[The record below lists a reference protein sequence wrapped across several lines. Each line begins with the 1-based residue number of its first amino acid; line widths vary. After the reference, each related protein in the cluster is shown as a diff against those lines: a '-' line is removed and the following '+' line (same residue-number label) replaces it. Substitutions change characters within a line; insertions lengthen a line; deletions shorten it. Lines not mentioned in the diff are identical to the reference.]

1 MRWFVFILV
10 IGGGFFLTEGMY
22 WLAIL
27 LTGLAVLTVILS
39 RLLFFKKHKRL
50 FRVCMISLVLT
61 TAVFAQGLFFKV
73 VWIPSSS
80 MEETLL
86 PGDNVLIS
94 RKRPRGIPDI
104 QRNEVVV
111 FRHHLAGQGQRFFI
125 KRCIGLP
132 GDTLVIRDGQVS
144 INGKELAEPVL
155 SKKLYRVW
163 SGNPDQIDGIAGSR
177 GVNIWRRYFKG
188 KKVES
193 VSMILTGKQK
203 LILGKAAGID
213 SVRADISRNDPTQWV
228 EPKDKLFKWTIDNFG
243 PLVIPRKGL
252 QIPLNRR
259 NFLLYRRTIEQL
271 ESGKPE
277 EKKGSY
283 HQEGQQT
290 ETYTFLR
297 NYYFM
302 MGDNRSLSNDSRYWG
317 LVPEEEIIGKAGLII
332 FSSDS
337 AGFRWNRLLKEIH

>member
-10 IGGGFFLTEGMY
+10 IGGGFFLAESMY
-22 WLAIL
+22 WPALLLA
-27 LTGLAVLTVILS
+27 GLAVLTVILS
-39 RLLFFKKHKRL
+39 RLMVFKKHKRL
-50 FRVCMISLVLT
+50 FRACIISSVLT
-61 TAVFAQGLFFKV
+61 IAVFAQGLFFKV

-94 RKRPRGIPDI
+94 RKRTRGGPDI

-111 FRHHLAGQGQRFFI
+111 FRHHLEGEDQSFYI

-144 INGKELAEPVL
+144 INGKEPAEPVL
-155 SKKLYRVW
+155 IKKLYRVW

-177 GVNIWRRYFKG
+177 GMSVWRRYFKG
-188 KKVES
+188 KTIES
-193 VSMILTGKQK
+193 VSMILTDEQK
-203 LILGKAAGID
+203 KTIEKAAGID
-213 SVRADISRNDPTQWV
+213 SVRADISLNDPTQWV

-252 QIPLNRR
+252 KIPLNRR
-259 NFLLYRRTIEQL
+259 NFLLYKRTIEQL

-277 EKKGSY
+277 EKKGRY
-283 HQEGQQT
+283 YLEGQQT
-290 ETYTFLR
+290 ETYTFHR

-317 LVPEEEIIGKAGLII
+317 FVPEEEIIGKASLII

-337 AGFRWNRLLKEIH
+337 AGFRWNRFLRTIQ

>member
-1 MRWFVFILV
+1 MKIRRYKWLLNTIVVFSVFVL
-10 IGGGFFLTEGMY
+10 
-22 WLAIL
+22 
-27 LTGLAVLTVILS
+27 
-39 RLLFFKKHKRL
+39 
-50 FRVCMISLVLT
+50 LVL
-61 TAVFAQGLFFKV
+61 ALHRFVKV

-86 PGDNVLIS
+86 PGDNVLIN
-94 RKRPRGIPDI
+94 KRPRGFPVV

-111 FRHHLAGQGQRFFI
+111 FRHHLEGEDQSFFI
-125 KRCIGLP
+125 KRCIGVP

-144 INGKELAEPVL
+144 INGKEPAEPVL
-155 SKKLYRVW
+155 IKKLYRVW
-163 SGNPDQIDGIAGSR
+163 SDNPDQIDGIAGSR
-177 GVNIWRRYFKG
+177 GVSIWRRYFKG
-188 KKVES
+188 KTVES

-203 LILGKAAGID
+203 LIIGKAAGID
-213 SVRADISRNDPTQWV
+213 SVRADISLNDPTQWV

-252 QIPLNRR
+252 KIPLNRR
-259 NFLLYRRTIEQL
+259 NFLLYKRTIEQL

-277 EKKGSY
+277 EKKGRY
-283 HQEGQQT
+283 YLEGQQT
-290 ETYTFLR
+290 ETYTFHR

-317 LVPEEEIIGKAGLII
+317 FVPEEEIIGKASLII

-337 AGFRWNRLLKEIH
+337 TGFRWNRFLRTIQ